1 MTPQQNRSAEPFT
14 LTLTEVER
22 TQLQSWLEERRRKTR
37 VEEHRTDALD
47 FKELV
52 RREEDVLGRVINKL
66 RR

>member
-14 LTLTEVER
+14 LTLTDVER
-22 TQLQSWLEERRRKTR
+22 TQLQSWLEERLRKTR

-47 FKELV
+47 FKQLV

>member
-1 MTPQQNRSAEPFT
+1 MTPQQVRMTEPFT

-22 TQLQSWLEERRRKTR
+22 SQLFNWLQDRLRKTR
-37 VEEHRTDALD
+37 VEEHRTDALE

-52 RREEDVLGRVINKL
+52 RREEDVLNHLIDKL